1 MKFIHATAALAVL
14 AVSPVYA
21 ACTMPAPV
29 PTIPDAANA
38 KPEDILASQKAV
50 LAFNDTT
57 KTYLDCIKKE
67 HDAAVAAA
75 GPQITTVEADKID
88 RTEDNAHDAAVNQLN
103 GVVARFNALVHDFQQ
118 KQADAANAE
127 KAKADAAK
135 SKKKG

>member
-21 ACTMPAPV
+21 ACTTPAPV
-29 PTIPDAANA
+29 PAIPDAASA
-38 KPEDILASQKAV
+38 KPEDILSTQKAV

-88 RTEDNAHDAAVNQLN
+88 RTEDDAHDAAVKQLN
-103 GVVARFNALVHDFQQ
+103 DVVGRFNTLVHDFQQ
-118 KQADAANAE
+118 KQADAAAAE
-127 KAKADAAK
+127 KAKADAK
-135 SKKKG
+135 NKKKG